1 MSNIRYKFTSTHNSA
16 IKIDNHTL
24 SNHIYA
30 NRQERTAAPI
40 ITTDADGARAILVAS
55 NGGAVSR
62 FTYDVS
68 STTWLSGNSV
78 WKATQTIGQSVGF
91 ICFNCSYYI
100 MFRSK

>member
-1 MSNIRYKFTSTHNSA
+1 MSNIRYKFTATHNSA

-40 ITTDADGARAILVAS
+40 ITTDADDVRAILVAS
-55 NGGAVSR
+55 NGGVVSR

-68 STTWLSGNSV
+68 STAWHSGSST
-78 WKATQTIGQSVGF
+78 WKATQTIGQSSRFHMLQLFLLHYV
-91 ICFNCSYYI
+91 
-100 MFRSK
+100 